1 MIVYKYNQYISL
13 YPRTIKKKRK
23 EKKKRERE
31 RKKKEIRL
39 SEIQITLS
47 LAKRYQRSKQNKTVS

>member
-13 YPRTIKKKRK
+13 YPRTIKKK
-23 EKKKRERE
+23 EKKRKNERE